1 MWESAKNMSL
11 ISKSAILLVLAAIA
25 VVMPGSFNV
34 DKIIQ
39 SMEAT
44 RAGNK

>member
-1 MWESAKNMSL
+1 MRK
-11 ISKSAILLVLAAIA
+11 IIIHVLAAIA

-39 SMEAT
+39 SMEVT